1 MKSNLVRLNKFISN
15 SGLCTRREADSYIL
29 NGRVSVNGNII
40 SILGS
45 KISTDSE
52 VKIDN
57 KLITNK
63 QFKYILLNKPY
74 DFDLNRNNKKN
85 VFTLV
90 KSSKVEELEIEEII
104 QNEFLGLVVMSNDK
118 SFNKDFV
125 KNLNKKKQLFHLKL
139 DKELSSDHKK
149 QIENINSKKIKILS
163 VDYVNFSSMNEIGVE
178 LTTASISN
186 IYQIFENLNYRI
198 LSLDRVLFAN
208 LSKKELSRGKWRYI
222 NKIEL
227 INFNSF

>member
-149 QIENINSKKIKILS
+149 QIENTNSKKIKILS

-198 LSLDRVLFAN
+198 LSLDRVLLAN

>member
-198 LSLDRVLFAN
+198 LSLDRVLLAN

>member
-118 SFNKDFV
+118 SFIKDFV

-198 LSLDRVLFAN
+198 LSLDRVLLAN